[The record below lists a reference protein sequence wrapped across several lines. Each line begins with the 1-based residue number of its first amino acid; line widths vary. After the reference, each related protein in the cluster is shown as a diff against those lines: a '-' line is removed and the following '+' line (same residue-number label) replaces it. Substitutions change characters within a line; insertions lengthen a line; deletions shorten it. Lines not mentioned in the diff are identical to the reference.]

1 MTLSVPAIL
10 VSLLPV
16 AVFLATLV
24 YLDSYRLVR
33 LWSVV
38 GSIAA
43 GCCAALLALAVNT
56 TGLDDLGLSLGAYSR
71 FVAPFVEELLKALY
85 FFVLLFRRRVGFA
98 VDAAIFGFAIG
109 TGFALVENVMY
120 LRDLPTDNMLV
131 WVIRG
136 FGTALMHGGTTSMLG
151 VIARELQERRRPPVV
166 SALGGLALA
175 VLIHA
180 LYNQFVFSP
189 EVSAL
194 LTLAGIP
201 VVMVI
206 VYRYSERRTSDW
218 LGVGFD
224 TDREL
229 LEMITSGV
237 LAENRVGQYL
247 TSLERA
253 FPPAVVADMLCYLR
267 LYVELAIKAKGILLM
282 REAGLAV
289 PPDPEAREQFA
300 ELAYLGR
307 SIGRTGVLALQPFV
321 HTRSNDLWQLHLVKQ
336 E

>member
-1 MTLSVPAIL
+1 MTLPLPAIF

-16 AVFLATLV
+16 AAFLATLI
-24 YLDSYRLVR
+24 YLDSYRLVT
-33 LWSVV
+33 LQSIL

-43 GCCAALLALAVNT
+43 GCCAALLALQVNT
-56 TGLDDLGLSLGAYSR
+56 VVLEDVHLGLDTYSR
-71 FVAPFVEELLKALY
+71 FAAPMVEELLKSLY

-98 VDAAIFGFAIG
+98 VDAAIFGFGIG
-109 TGFALVENVMY
+109 TGFALVENIMY

-151 VIARELQERRRPPVV
+151 VIAKELRERHRSPAFPI
-166 SALGGLALA
+166 LASLCLA

-194 LTLAGIP
+194 LTLVGIP
-201 VVMVI
+201 LVMVL

-229 LEMITSGV
+229 LAMITTGV

-247 TSLERA
+247 KSLERA
-253 FPPAVVADMLCYLR
+253 FPPPVVADMLCYLR
-267 LYVELAIKAKGILLM
+267 LYVELAIKAKGILLL
-282 REAGLAV
+282 REAGLSV
-289 PPDPEAREQFA
+289 PPDTEAGDQFA
-300 ELAYLGR
+300 ELRYLGK
-307 SIGRTGVLALQPFV
+307 SIGRTGLLALHPFI
-321 HTRSNDLWQLHLVKQ
+321 HTRGNDLWQLQLVK
-336 E
+336 ER